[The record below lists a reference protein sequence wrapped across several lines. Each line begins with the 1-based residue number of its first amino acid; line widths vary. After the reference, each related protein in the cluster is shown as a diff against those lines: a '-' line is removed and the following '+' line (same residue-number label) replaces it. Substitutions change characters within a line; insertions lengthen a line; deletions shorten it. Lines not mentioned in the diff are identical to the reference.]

1 MTKPLGQKAYG
12 SIPHLSGSRLGPK
25 DYSACPGHEQ
35 ILTVKARK
43 GDTIV
48 VEEKLDGSCCAVA
61 KVNSEIVPLSRAGYL
76 AGTSPYRQHH
86 LFAAWTYA
94 RQDHFLAALQEG
106 QRLVGEWVLQAH
118 GTRYDVEHA
127 DRLFRPFDLMVGT
140 KRLGRNAVFQAA
152 ARCGLLPVPLLHV
165 GGPLP
170 VAEALKLL
178 PDGSEGAVWRCENER
193 FGVETL
199 AKFVRH
205 DKVDG
210 ALLPEISGHA
220 EVWNFDPVQ
229 AVAA

>member
-48 VEEKLDGSCCAVA
+48 VEEKLDGSCCAIA
-61 KVNSEIVPLSRAGYL
+61 KIDGEIVPLGRAGYR
-76 AGTSPYRQHH
+76 ADSSNYRQHH
-86 LFAAWTYA
+86 MFAAWVYA
-94 RQDHFLAALQEG
+94 RQERLLDALQDG
-106 QRLVGEWVLQAH
+106 QRLVGEWLLQAH
-118 GTRYDVEHA
+118 GTRYDINDV
-127 DRLFRPFDLMVGT
+127 DRLFRPFDVMVGT
-140 KRLGRNAVFQAA
+140 KRLGRSKVAEVSAD
-152 ARCGLLPVPLLHV
+152 CGLLPVSLISFGAPLSIADAL
-165 GGPLP
+165 GRLP
-170 VAEALKLL
+170 VWA
-178 PDGSEGAVWRCENER
+178 EGAVWRCENER

-210 ALLPEISGHA
+210 ALLPEISGGE
-220 EVWNFDPVQ
+220 EVWNFDPRM
-229 AVAA
+229 AAAA